1 MTFSLGEIVVS
12 DFSGMSRQ
20 MYTMGN
26 QGPQKS
32 KQENDNLLNIKDVG
46 IVVDVYNE
54 GAGGFTW
61 IKLLTST
68 GSIGYIPSIWVKKLG
83 FFDNI

>member
-46 IVVDVYNE
+46 IVVDIYNE
-54 GAGGFTW
+54 GAMGFTW

-68 GSIGYIPSIWVKKLG
+68 GSIGYIPSIWVKK
-83 FFDNI
+83 I